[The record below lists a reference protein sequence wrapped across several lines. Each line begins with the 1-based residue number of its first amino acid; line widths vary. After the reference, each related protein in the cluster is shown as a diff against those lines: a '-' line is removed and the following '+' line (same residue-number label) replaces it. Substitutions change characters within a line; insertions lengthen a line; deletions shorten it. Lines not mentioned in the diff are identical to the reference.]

1 MIIPKKFIRFDTEA
15 AFLRELDNE
24 NISPNSICFILD
36 KNYIYTQG
44 TYFYGSTQ
52 DEEIDELEDI
62 L

>member
-1 MIIPKKFIRFDTEA
+1 MIPKKFIRFNTEET
-15 AFLRELDNE
+15 FLEELDDG
-24 NISPNSICFILD
+24 NINPDSICFILD

>member
-1 MIIPKKFIRFDTEA
+1 LE
-15 AFLRELDNE
+15 ELDDG
-24 NISPNSICFILD
+24 NINPDSICFILD